1 MKLSIRV
8 VLLVATSACIDIAPA
23 SALKI
28 GAFNVQVFGPTKF
41 SDSTVV
47 ATLSK
52 IVRRYDVV
60 LIQEIRDA
68 AQTVIYSFVGI
79 VNIDSAASG
88 VTYNVT
94 VSPRLG
100 RTSSKEQYA
109 FIYRTDRFTV
119 LNTHLYDDSAA
130 DIFEREPYSVL
141 LRDKQQGVGDFF
153 LLGIHVKPDDAFNE
167 INNLPLAYDAAKV
180 ALGTDR
186 ALLLGDFN
194 AGCSY
199 LTDSQY
205 KAVALVTDKRFTW
218 LISSSTDT
226 TTGTSVC
233 AYDRIVSSQGLLSD
247 VVTSTAGVYLFDK
260 AYGLTSVQT
269 QAVSDHYPV
278 EVNVGGSV
286 AASSEQFVAFSS
298 SVTEVGVA
306 LVLSLVAI
314 FGRLVVCFL

>member
-1 MKLSIRV
+1 MKSSIHV
-8 VLLVATSACIDIAPA
+8 VLLAAISVCVDIAPV

-28 GAFNVQVFGPTKF
+28 GAFNVQVFGTTKF
-41 SDSTVV
+41 SNSAVV

-60 LIQEIRDA
+60 LIQEIRDS
-68 AQTVIYSFVGI
+68 AQTVIYSFLGI
-79 VNIDSAASG
+79 VNTDSAASG
-88 VTYNVT
+88 VTYNVS

-119 LNTHLYDDSAA
+119 LNTYLFDDSVR

-141 LRDKQQGVGDFF
+141 LRDKQQGVRDFF

-167 INNLPLAYDAAKV
+167 INNLPLAYNETKT

-186 ALLLGDFN
+186 GILLGDFN

-199 LTDSQY
+199 LTNTQY
-205 KAVALVTDKRFTW
+205 KAVALVMDKRFTW
-218 LISSSTDT
+218 LISSSVDT

-233 AYDRIVSSQGLLSD
+233 AYDRIVSSQGLLGD
-247 VVTSTAGVYLFDK
+247 VVTSTAGVFLFDK

-269 QAVSDHYPV
+269 QGVSDHYPV
-278 EVNVGGSV
+278 EVNIGGMP
-286 AASSEQFVAFSS
+286 A
-298 SVTEVGVA
+298 VTSA
-306 LVLSLVAI
+306 
-314 FGRLVVCFL
+314 